1 MSIWRRLA
9 AATTDLSMGSQI
21 GALLAGGG
29 GGYPAERQK
38 MPDLPDNEV
47 PFTVG
52 VIMLGAKMAKAD
64 GSVTSDEVVAFK
76 EAFKVSPAEMKHA
89 APIFNLAKR
98 DASDYGACAE
108 QLVAAFNGDRN
119 LLEDVLDGLFQI
131 AKADDEVHPQEAEF
145 LGEVATVFG
154 FSDGEFKIIK
164 ARHLA
169 PTKRN
174 PYEVLGVD
182 PSISDAELER
192 RYRALMADNQ
202 PDKLVGRGVPKE
214 FIAIATE
221 KGAAL
226 GEAYEAIVR
235 ERSA

>member
-9 AATTDLSMGSQI
+9 AATTDVSI
-21 GALLAGGG
+21 GRPIGDLLGGA
-29 GGYPAERQK
+29 PTQDVQSRPESA
-38 MPDLPDNEV
+38 DAPDNQV

-64 GSVTSDEVVAFK
+64 GSVTSDEVTAFK

-89 APIFNLAKR
+89 APVFNLAKR
-98 DASDYGACAE
+98 DAADYSDCAR
-108 QLVAAFNGDRN
+108 QLVAAFKGDRM

-131 AKADDEVHPQEAEF
+131 AKADDELHPQEAEF
-145 LGEVATVFG
+145 LGEVAKVFG
-154 FSDGEFKIIK
+154 FTGGEFNVIK
-164 ARHLA
+164 ARHIVA
-169 PTKRN
+169 AKRN
-174 PYEVLGVD
+174 PYDVLGVK

-202 PDKLVGRGVPKE
+202 PDKLIARGVPEE

-221 KGAAL
+221 KAAAL
-226 GEAYEAIVR
+226 SQAYEAILK
-235 ERSA
+235 ERSP